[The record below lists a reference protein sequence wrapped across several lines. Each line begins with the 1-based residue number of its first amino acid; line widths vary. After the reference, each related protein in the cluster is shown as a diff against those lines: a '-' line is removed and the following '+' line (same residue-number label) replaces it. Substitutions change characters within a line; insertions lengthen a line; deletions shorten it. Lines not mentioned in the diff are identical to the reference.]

1 MQRRMIHNPHLEGE
15 SFYWPGG
22 PDGVLLIHGFTAT
35 TAEVRPLGRY
45 LYEHGYTVA
54 GPLLP
59 GHNTFPED
67 INRCTWQDWTRA
79 VETAYRDVIARCQRV
94 IVGGESMGALLS
106 LYLASEH
113 PEIAAVLC
121 YAPALRL
128 TLSPMQA
135 LLLRL
140 MAPFKP
146 YVPKGELSN
155 AELWQGYPVNPLRGA
170 VELLN
175 LQRAV
180 RRRLSRIQ
188 QPLLLMQGRRDTAVS
203 SRAPAEIAAGVRSA
217 TKETYWLEQSVHT
230 LLLGIEQAK
239 AFELTL
245 DFIHR
250 VLERKEFPWRAPS
263 AGMTTSPSTFSSWA

>member
-22 PDGVLLIHGFTAT
+22 PDGILLIHGFTAT

-45 LYEHGYTVA
+45 LCEQGYTVA

-67 INRCTWQDWTRA
+67 LNRCTWQDWTRA
-79 VETAYRDVIARCQRV
+79 VETAYRDVAARCQRV

-113 PEIAAVLC
+113 PEVAAVLC

-128 TLSPMQA
+128 TLSPLQA

-140 MAPFKP
+140 LAPFKP
-146 YVPKGELSN
+146 YVPKGEMSN
-155 AELWQGYPVNPLRGA
+155 AESWQGYPVNPLRG
-170 VELLN
+170 VVQLLD
-175 LQRAV
+175 LQRVV
-180 RRRLSRIQ
+180 RRRLPRIH
-188 QPLLLMQGRRDTAVS
+188 QPLLLMQGRRDTTVS
-203 SRAPAEIAAGVRSA
+203 ARAPAEIAAGVRSV
-217 TKETYWLEQSVHT
+217 TKEVYWLEQSVHT
-230 LLLGIEQAK
+230 LLLGVEQVK

-245 DFIHR
+245 AFIHR
-250 VLERKEFPWRAPS
+250 IFERKETSWRAPS
-263 AGMTTSPSTFSSWA
+263 AGMTTSPSISSSWA